1 MMVVIKKGESKESI
15 QKKLN
20 KLKGK
25 GKKFPARKFLGILKI
40 DEDPVK
46 IQRRLRDEWKN
57 RAR

>member
-1 MMVVIKKGESKESI
+1 MVVVIKKGESQESI

-25 GKKFPARKFLGILKI
+25 GKKFPAHKFLGILKV

-46 IQRRLRDEWKN
+46 IQRRLRDEWED
-57 RAR
+57 RIG